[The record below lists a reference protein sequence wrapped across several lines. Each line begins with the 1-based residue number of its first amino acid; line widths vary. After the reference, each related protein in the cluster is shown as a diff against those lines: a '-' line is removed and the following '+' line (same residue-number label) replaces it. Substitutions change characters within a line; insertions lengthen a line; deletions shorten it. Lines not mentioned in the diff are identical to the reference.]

1 VTDRPIIESA
11 PSQTTSIPWGSPIEI
26 TANGP
31 ITRITLVRS
40 GSATH
45 NFNNEARF
53 FDYPG
58 LTPQEAQT
66 IISITAP
73 ANANIAPPGYY
84 MIFAWNSAGV
94 PSVAKI
100 IKIG

>member
-1 VTDRPIIESA
+1 GGTNVLAARPIIVSA
-11 PSQTTSIPWGSPIEI
+11 PSQTAWASPIEI

-45 NFNNEARF
+45 AFNNEARF

-58 LTPQEAQT
+58 LPPQAAHT
-66 IISITAP
+66 ITAP
-73 ANANIAPPGYY
+73 ANPDIAPPGYY

-94 PSVAKI
+94 PSIAKI
-100 IKIG
+100 IKIE